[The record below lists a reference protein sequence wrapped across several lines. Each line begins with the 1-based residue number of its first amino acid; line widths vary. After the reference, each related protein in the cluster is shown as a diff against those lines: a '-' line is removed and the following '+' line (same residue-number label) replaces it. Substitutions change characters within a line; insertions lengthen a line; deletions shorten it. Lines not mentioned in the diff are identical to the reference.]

1 VTVAVEIDAGD
12 LQSAVDARLA
22 SWDEAGFPARLWDR
36 DPTLWFDPPRDEIDN
51 RLGWLTP
58 GGTEGTGPIE
68 TFAEAARVEGLTDV
82 VLLGMGGSSLAPEVF
97 ASVFRD
103 AEGPR
108 LSVLDSTHP
117 DAVARVADTVDPK
130 TTLFIVASKSG
141 TTLETLSFFRYLWDR
156 VSAVVDDPGSRFV
169 AITDPDSALAALG
182 EKRRFRAVFLAPP
195 DVGGRFS
202 ALIEFGLV
210 PASLVGI
217 DLGRLLAATD
227 EAAFACGPGVPAAQ
241 NPALRLGAALGEF
254 ALAGRDKV
262 LFEPAPQY
270 SAFPAW
276 IEQLLAESL
285 GKDGKGILP
294 VADGSAAPAPDRLR
308 FAIGP
313 DPTDPPGSPSVAMS
327 LDDVYDIGGAMYILE
342 MATAA
347 AGAVLGVHP
356 FDQPDVQL
364 AKSLAHTAMTE
375 GLDGFD
381 VHEWTLDAD
390 DTPAHLAAL
399 LAKAGPGRYV
409 AIQAYLEHTGVTA
422 QRLQAI
428 ADTIADGTGAVVTIG
443 YGPRFLH
450 STGQLHKGGPAS
462 GVFLQI
468 VDHPSDDLAVP
479 ETDYTFGK
487 LITAQSFGDQ
497 AALAD
502 RGRPVGMVCLGD
514 AGPAD
519 LPRLKQMIAEVLADE
534 HGEAAPPR

>member
-1 VTVAVEIDAGD
+1 MTVAVNIDAGD
-12 LQSAVDARLA
+12 LQSSIDARLA
-22 SWDEAGFPARLWDR
+22 AWDESGFPARLWDR
-36 DPTLWFDPPRDEIDN
+36 DPTLWFDPPEDEISN

-58 GGTEGTGPIE
+58 GGTEGLGTIE
-68 TFAEAARVEGLTDV
+68 SFAEEARAEGLTDV

-97 ASVFRD
+97 ASVFQD
-103 AEGPR
+103 VDGPK
-108 LSVLDSTHP
+108 LTVLDSTHP
-117 DAVARVADTVDPK
+117 DAVTRVAGAVDPK
-130 TTLFIVASKSG
+130 TTLYVVASKSG
-141 TTLETLSFFRYLWDR
+141 TTLETLSFLRYLWNR
-156 VSAVVDDPGSRFV
+156 VGAAVDEPGTRFV
-169 AITDPDSALAALG
+169 AITDPESSLAALG
-182 EKRRFRAVFLAPP
+182 AERNFRAVFLAPP

-210 PASLVGI
+210 PAALVGI
-217 DLGRLLAATD
+217 DLSRLLAATD
-227 EAAFACGPGVPAAQ
+227 EAVFACGPDIPAAQ
-241 NPALRLGAALGEF
+241 NPALHLGAALGEF

-262 LFEPAPQY
+262 VFEPTPQY
-270 SAFPAW
+270 AALPVW

-285 GKDGKGILP
+285 GKDGNGILP
-294 VADGSAAPAPDRLR
+294 VADGTATPAPDRLR

-313 DPTDPPGSPSVAMS
+313 NPTDPPVSPSVAMS
-327 LDDVYDIGGAMYILE
+327 LDDVYDVGGAMYILE

-375 GLDGFD
+375 GLDGFE
-381 VHEWTLDAD
+381 VHEWTLDD
-390 DTPAHLAAL
+390 NDTPEHLSTL
-399 LAKAGPGRYV
+399 LAKAGPGGYV
-409 AIQAYLEHTGVTA
+409 AIQAYLEQTGATA

-450 STGQLHKGGPAS
+450 STGQFHKGGPAT

-468 VDHPSDDLAVP
+468 VDHPSAKVAVP
-479 ETDYTFGK
+479 ETDYAFSE

-497 AALAD
+497 AALSD
-502 RGRPVGMVCLGD
+502 RDRPVGMICLGD

-519 LPRLKQMIAEVLADE
+519 LPRLREMIADVLADE
-534 HGEAAPPR
+534 DDGEPL

>member
-1 VTVAVEIDAGD
+1 MTVAVEIDAAD
-12 LQSAVDARLA
+12 LQSAIDERLA
-22 SWDEAGFPARLWDR
+22 SWGTLDFPSRLWNR

-58 GGTEGTGPIE
+58 GGTESIGAIE
-68 TFAEAARVEGLTDV
+68 EFAAEARAEGLEDV

-103 AEGPR
+103 ADGPK
-108 LSVLDSTHP
+108 LTVLDSTHP
-117 DAVARVADTVDPK
+117 DAVSRVADAVDPE

-141 TTLETLSFFRYLWDR
+141 TTLETLSFFRYMWES
-156 VSAVVDDPGSRFV
+156 VSAVVDEPGNRFI
-169 AITDPDSALAALG
+169 AITDPDSSLAELG
-182 EKRRFRAVFLAPP
+182 AERGFRAVFLAPP

-210 PASLVGI
+210 PAALVGI
-217 DLGRLLAATD
+217 DLSRLLAATD
-227 EAAFACGPGVPAAQ
+227 EAVFACGPDIPAAQ
-241 NPALRLGAALGEF
+241 NPALHLGAALGEF
-254 ALAGRDKV
+254 ARAGRDKV
-262 LFEPAPQY
+262 VFEPAPQFA
-270 SAFPAW
+270 AFPAW
-276 IEQLLAESL
+276 IEQLIAESL

-294 VADGSAAPAPDRLR
+294 VADGSTKPAPDRLR
-308 FAIGP
+308 FAIGL
-313 DPTDPPGSPSVAMS
+313 DPTNPPDSPSVAMS

-347 AGAVLGVHP
+347 AGSVLGVHP
-356 FDQPDVQL
+356 FDQPDVQM

-390 DTPAHLAAL
+390 DTPTHLAEL
-399 LAKAGPGRYV
+399 LAKAGPGDYV
-409 AIQAYLEHTGVTA
+409 AVQAYLERTGVTA

-428 ADTIADGTGAVVTIG
+428 ADTIAEGTGAVVTIG

-468 VDHPSDDLAVP
+468 VDHPSGEVAVP
-479 ETDYTFGK
+479 ETDYSFGK

-514 AGPAD
+514 AGAAD
-519 LPRLKQMIAEVLADE
+519 LPRLRQIIAEVLNDE
-534 HGEAAPPR
+534 DGNSGEPR

>member
-1 VTVAVEIDAGD
+1 MTVAVQVEAGD
-12 LQSAVDARLA
+12 LQAAIDARLA
-22 SWDEAGFPARLWDR
+22 AWDESEFPARLWDR

-58 GGTEGTGPIE
+58 GGSEGIGPIE
-68 TFAEAARVEGLTDV
+68 AFADEARAEGLTDV

-103 AEGPR
+103 VDGPK
-108 LSVLDSTHP
+108 LTVLDSTHP
-117 DAVARVADTVDPK
+117 DAAARVADAVDPR

-141 TTLETLSFFRYLWDR
+141 GTLETLSFFRYLWTR
-156 VSAVVDDPGSRFV
+156 VGAVVDDPGSRFV
-169 AITDPDSALAALG
+169 AITDPDSSLAALG
-182 EKRRFRAVFLAPP
+182 TERGFRAVFLAPP

-210 PASLVGI
+210 PAALIGI

-227 EAAFACGPGVPAAQ
+227 RAAFACGPEIPASQ
-241 NPALRLGAALGEF
+241 NPALNLGAALGEF

-262 LFEPAPQY
+262 VFEP
-270 SAFPAW
+270 SAEFAALPVW
-276 IEQLLAESL
+276 IEQLIAESL

-294 VADGSAAPAPDRLR
+294 VAEGTAGPASDRLR
-308 FAIGP
+308 FAIGTN
-313 DPTDPPGSPSVAMS
+313 PTESPESPSITMS
-327 LDDVYDIGGAMYILE
+327 LEDVYDVGAAMYILE

-375 GLDGFD
+375 GLGGFD
-381 VHEWTLDAD
+381 VSEWPLDAD
-390 DTPAHLAAL
+390 DTPAHLTAL
-399 LAKAGPGRYV
+399 LGQAAPDGYV
-409 AIQAYLEHTGVTA
+409 SLQAYIEQTGATA

-428 ADTIADGTGAVVTIG
+428 ADMIADETGAVVTIG

-450 STGQLHKGGPAS
+450 STGQFHKGGPAS

-468 VDHPSDDLAVP
+468 VDHPLSDVAVP
-479 ETDYTFGK
+479 ETEYTFGE
-487 LITAQSFGDQ
+487 LITAQSIGDQ
-497 AALAD
+497 AALVD
-502 RGRPVGMVCLGD
+502 RGRPVGMVNLGA
-514 AGPAD
+514 AGSAN
-519 LPRLKQMIAEVLADE
+519 LPRLKQIISDALVS
-534 HGEAAPPR
+534 